1 MIEYE
6 YLNTTFLGIL
16 FKFIVIMLGV
26 VYVVT
31 STAYS
36 VYFLRN
42 SQNDE
47 DKQKF
52 YSISR
57 TNIFMIILL
66 VVMIIILN
74 NDLNNINVEKLEFT
88 VEDIKKSDGSKNIL
102 SKNVGN
108 DGYEIKTVENIG
120 HFDIYVSEKYLKYHD
135 IEEGDKMYLE
145 RPEELELINGKTIN
159 LSRLYNMKKVG
170 G

>member
-16 FKFIVIMLGV
+16 FKFIVLMLGV

-36 VYFLRN
+36 IYFLRN

-52 YSISR
+52 YSISK
-57 TNIFMIILL
+57 TNLFMIIFL
-66 VVMIIILN
+66 VIMVIILN

-88 VEDIKKSDGSKNIL
+88 VEDIKKADSSKNLLSKNIE
-102 SKNVGN
+102 NN
-108 DGYEIKTVENIG
+108 GYEIKTVENIG
-120 HFDIYVSEKYLKYHD
+120 TFDIYVSEKYLKYHD
-135 IEEGDKMYLE
+135 IKEGDKMYLE

-170 G
+170 D

>member
-16 FKFIVIMLGV
+16 FKFIILMLGV

-36 VYFLRN
+36 IYFLRN

-47 DKQKF
+47 DKQKIS
-52 YSISR
+52 SIAK
-57 TNIFMIILL
+57 TNLFMIIFLIFMINILD
-66 VVMIIILN
+66 N
-74 NDLNNINVEKLEFT
+74 NLNNINVKKLEFT
-88 VEDIKKSDGSKNIL
+88 VEDVKKADGSKNLL
-102 SKNVGN
+102 SKNIEN

-159 LSRLYNMKKVG
+159 LSRLFNMKKVG
-170 G
+170 D